1 VQITVPK
8 FTGSLGKG
16 FVKAMRKDNTFTT
29 NLDALGSSVWKQ
41 CDGTLS
47 VKEIL
52 EKITVEFPDQKEI
65 DQRLFLFLQQLT
77 SLGYITL

>member
-1 VQITVPK
+1 MHIVVPK

-16 FVKAMRKDNTFTT
+16 FVKAMKKENTFTT

-41 CDGTLS
+41 SDGTVT

-52 EKITVEFPDQKEI
+52 DKITMEFPDQKGI
-65 DQRLFLFLQQLT
+65 DQRLFLFLQQMKALHYLT
-77 SLGYITL
+77 Y

>member
-1 VQITVPK
+1 MHIVVPK

-41 CDGTLS
+41 SDGTVT

-52 EKITVEFPDQKEI
+52 DKIIVEFPDQKDIE
-65 DQRLFLFLQQLT
+65 QRLFLFLQQLK
-77 SLGYITL
+77 SLGYVTL